1 MNFIR
6 LNFLHKWNNL
16 FYTFLMAEKKVMGPA
31 LYFPS
36 IEKKYGKPIEHWMKE
51 LKKVS
56 KLAHME
62 QVAHLKEK
70 FEMGHGHANALV
82 AVFRAKNGK

>member
-1 MNFIR
+1 
-6 LNFLHKWNNL
+6 
-16 FYTFLMAEKKVMGPA
+16 MANKKIMGPA
-31 LYFPS
+31 SYFPS
-36 IEKKYGKPIEHWMKE
+36 IEKKYGKSIDHWMKE

-62 QVAHLKEK
+62 QVAHLKNK

-82 AVFRAKNGK
+82 AVFRKKHGL

>member
-1 MNFIR
+1 
-6 LNFLHKWNNL
+6 
-16 FYTFLMAEKKVMGPA
+16 MAEKKVTGPA
-31 LYFPS
+31 SYFPS

-70 FEMGHGHANALV
+70 FEIAFQDCILFPSIGIMGYFFTHWLSC
-82 AVFRAKNGK
+82 FFIF